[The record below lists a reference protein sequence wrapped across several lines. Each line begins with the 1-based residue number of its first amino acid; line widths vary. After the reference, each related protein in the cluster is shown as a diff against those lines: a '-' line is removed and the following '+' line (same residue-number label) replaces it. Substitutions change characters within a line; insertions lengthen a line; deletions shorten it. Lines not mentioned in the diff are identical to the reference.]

1 MRSSPAWKPITVPPF
16 NPDTLQHPPRTGLA
30 AAALLA
36 AIRAYKVVVSP
47 YLAAGA
53 CRFTPSC
60 SDYAAQAIGTHGA
73 LRGSWLAARRLAR
86 CQPLGGHG
94 VDPIPEAGQRP
105 AAR

>member
-1 MRSSPAWKPITVPPF
+1 V
-16 NPDTLQHPPRTGLA
+16 GLV

-60 SDYAAQAIGTHGA
+60 SDYAAQAIVAHGA
-73 LRGSWLAARRLAR
+73 VRGSWLAARRLSR
-86 CQPLGGHG
+86 CRPWGGHG
-94 VDPIPEAGQRP
+94 LDPIPHR
-105 AAR
+105 

>member
-1 MRSSPAWKPITVPPF
+1 MPPSSP
-16 NPDTLQHPPRTGLA
+16 DTAHPPARVGLA

-60 SDYAAQAIGTHGA
+60 SDYAAQAIAVHGA

-86 CQPLGGHG
+86 CRPMGGHG
-94 VDPIPEAGQRP
+94 FDPIPQR
-105 AAR
+105 

>member
-1 MRSSPAWKPITVPPF
+1 MPPSSP
-16 NPDTLQHPPRTGLA
+16 DTTHHHARVGLA

-60 SDYAAQAIGTHGA
+60 SDYAAQAIVAHGA
-73 LRGSWLAARRLAR
+73 VRGGWLAARRLSR
-86 CQPLGGHG
+86 CRPWGGHG
-94 VDPIPEAGQRP
+94 LDPIPNR
-105 AAR
+105 

>member
-1 MRSSPAWKPITVPPF
+1 MPPSSP
-16 NPDTLQHPPRTGLA
+16 DTTPHHARVGLV

-60 SDYAAQAIGTHGA
+60 SDYAAQAIAAHGA
-73 LRGSWLAARRLAR
+73 VRGGWLAARRLAR
-86 CQPLGGHG
+86 CRPWGGHG
-94 VDPIPEAGQRP
+94 FDPIPQR
-105 AAR
+105 

>member
-1 MRSSPAWKPITVPPF
+1 V
-16 NPDTLQHPPRTGLA
+16 GLV

-60 SDYAAQAIGTHGA
+60 SDYAAQAITTHGA
-73 LRGSWLAARRLAR
+73 VRGSWLAARRLSR
-86 CQPLGGHG
+86 CRPWGGHG
-94 VDPIPEAGQRP
+94 FDPIPQR
-105 AAR
+105 